1 MAFKFDAQIRNDFGK
16 GASRH
21 LRRSN
26 LLPVIVYGG
35 DKEPVALALD
45 NAKLYTAQQNKAFYE
60 DAIVLAVAGGEE
72 ISVKPVAIQ
81 RHPVNGT
88 LIHIDFMRV

>member
-1 MAFKFDAQIRNDFGK
+1 MKKI
-16 GASRH
+16 
-21 LRRSN
+21 L
-26 LLPVIVYGG
+26 
-35 DKEPVALALD
+35 
-45 NAKLYTAQQNKAFYE
+45 
-60 DAIVLAVAGGEE
+60 AIVLAVAGGEE